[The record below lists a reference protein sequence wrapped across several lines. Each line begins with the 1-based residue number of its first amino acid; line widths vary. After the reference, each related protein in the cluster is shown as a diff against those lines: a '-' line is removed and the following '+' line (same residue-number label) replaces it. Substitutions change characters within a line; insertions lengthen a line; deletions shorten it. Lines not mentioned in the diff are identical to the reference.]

1 MSPVPPVSSATECP
15 LCGAATTLAFS
26 TLDRNRALSD
36 ERFHYRR
43 CEGCGVLHLQNVPA
57 NLAAF
62 YPSEYFAVPT
72 VEQLR
77 AEAAGHERYRMQIV
91 GRHVGGGR
99 LVEIGPGNGIFSIQ
113 ALDAGFDVAAVEAD
127 PGACGHLRETLGIE
141 VVQSTVPQD
150 ALVTLGPA
158 DAIVAWHV
166 IEHVAAPWALLE
178 AAAASLR
185 PGGVLVLATP
195 NPRAFG
201 LRLLCGRWPHVDAPR
216 HLFLLP
222 HEAVI
227 GRARAHRLEPV
238 QLTATDPGGL
248 HWNAFSWHWL
258 LRRPRPSPLRDNVAH
273 LAGRTIAAALAPIE
287 RHGLRGAAYTLVLRK
302 A

>member
-1 MSPVPPVSSATECP
+1 VSPARPPSAATACP
-15 LCGAATTLAFS
+15 LCGGATAAAFS
-26 TLDRNRALSD
+26 TPDRNRALSA
-36 ERFHYRR
+36 ERFFYRR
-43 CEGCGVLHLQNVPA
+43 CGDCGALHLANVPE

-62 YPSEYFAVPT
+62 YPSEYFVLPT
-72 VEQLR
+72 IEALR
-77 AEAAGHERYRMQIV
+77 AEASGHESYRMGLV
-91 GRHVGGGR
+91 ARHARGGR
-99 LVEIGPGNGIFSIQ
+99 LVEVGPGNGIFAVQ

-127 PGACGHLRETLGIE
+127 PGVCAHLRATLGIE
-141 VVQSTVPQD
+141 VVQSTAPE
-150 ALVTLGPA
+150 ATLGPLGPA

-166 IEHVAAPWALLE
+166 IEHVGRPWAVLE

-185 PGGVLVLATP
+185 PGGVLILATP

-201 LRLLCGRWPHVDAPR
+201 LRVLGGRWPHVDAPR

-222 HEAVI
+222 YDAVI
-227 GRARAHRLEPV
+227 AHARTLGLEPV

-258 LRRPRPSPLRDNVAH
+258 LRRPRPSLLRDRVAH
-273 LAGRTIAAALAPIE
+273 LSSLVIAGALAPIE